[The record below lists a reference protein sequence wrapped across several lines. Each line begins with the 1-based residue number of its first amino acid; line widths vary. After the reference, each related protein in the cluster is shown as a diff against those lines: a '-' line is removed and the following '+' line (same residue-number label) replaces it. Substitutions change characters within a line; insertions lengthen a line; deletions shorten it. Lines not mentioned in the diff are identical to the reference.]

1 MFEKLNLVFPDID
14 YENNL
19 DQYLMTYYKDQK
31 SVLTYYKLN
40 SFAAKLIREI
50 IPPTIESEITS
61 IDYIFTGI
69 TFDKIRPHIDNGVIT
84 NINFYLE
91 TADAYTNFYE
101 SESLGEPTPITDHK
115 ATYGNM
121 GGKVYN
127 YEDLSPRGFF
137 KAEPKECWILDVSKI
152 HGVSGIAVPKQR
164 KWVSVMF
171 ANLKFEDAVKAF
183 DS

>member
-19 DQYLMTYYKDQK
+19 DQYKITYYKEQK
-31 SVLTYYKLN
+31 ALLTFYTLN
-40 SFAAKLIREI
+40 SFATNLIRKI
-50 IPPTIESEITS
+50 IPPSIQSEITT
-61 IDYIFTGI
+61 IEYVFTGT

-101 SESLGEPTPITDHK
+101 SESLGESTLITDNK
-115 ATYGNM
+115 ATYGNL

-137 KAEPKECWILDVSKI
+137 KAEPKECWILDVSKV